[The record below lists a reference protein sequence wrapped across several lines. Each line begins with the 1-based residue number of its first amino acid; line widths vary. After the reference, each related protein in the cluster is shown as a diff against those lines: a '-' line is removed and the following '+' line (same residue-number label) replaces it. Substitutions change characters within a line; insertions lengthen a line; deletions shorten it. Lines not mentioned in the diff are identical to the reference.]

1 MKKSTFLF
9 AAIVALASCTITKR
23 HYAPG
28 YHVQWKNAKA
38 TDRQSMPICNHDF
51 DAQDF
56 SKIKSSASM
65 ESSVLQELALSQNG
79 YGEWSFV
86 KSTFFQI
93 EQVNNSVDSPEGF
106 IDENQYAPE
115 VQGTFRD
122 LNVPTIFADT
132 ITDTSSEDNHEIEE
146 SKVNR
151 TAIVGVILAY
161 LGLPTLILSAIGIG
175 LCFSALDEIKS
186 NGGRGKTLAWFG
198 IIGPIVI
205 AIAYIVFFALAYGGS
220 LGG

>member
-1 MKKSTFLF
+1 MKKIIFFF
-9 AAIVALASCTITKR
+9 AATAALTSCTITKR
-23 HYAPG
+23 HYSPG
-28 YHVQWKNAKA
+28 YHVEWKNAKA
-38 TDRQSMPICNHDF
+38 TDGQSMPICNHDF

-56 SKIKSSASM
+56 SKIKSSASK
-65 ESSVLQELALSQNG
+65 ESSVLQELSPSQNV
-79 YGEWSFV
+79 YCEWTSI
-86 KSTFFQI
+86 KSTSSQKEQI
-93 EQVNNSVDSPEGF
+93 NNSDYCTEGF
-106 IDENQYAPE
+106 IDENQYVPE

-122 LNVPTIFADT
+122 LNVATIFVDT
-132 ITDTSSEDNHEIEE
+132 ITDTFSEDNHEIEE

-186 NGGRGKTLAWFG
+186 DGGRGKTLAWFG